1 MGRVYSRRRKTKS
14 KKRDFITEDTER
26 QRGAKKQGRHG
37 RRPDISEGA
46 PKVRKNQY
54 VARRCVI
61 AKLGPQRAAPYGFDS
76 RAQEKPGRFNRDDRR
91 KKLTGGKMLR

>member
-1 MGRVYSRRRKTKS
+1 
-14 KKRDFITEDTER
+14 
-26 QRGAKKQGRHG
+26 
-37 RRPDISEGA
+37 
-46 PKVRKNQY
+46 
-54 VARRCVI
+54 VI

>member
-61 AKLGPQRAAPYGFDS
+61 AKLGRSVLRPYGAELRPSGACKFILSHEEFAGYS
-76 RAQEKPGRFNRDDRR
+76 RDG
-91 KKLTGGKMLR
+91 